1 MVNAVK
7 TKAVAGEY
15 ATENEVIRNGL
26 RALMMRDRSM
36 QNRLHEQAGSGHD
49 ALKIDLT
56 RTVPVGHI
64 RASASPL
71 YEKAQRNTI
80 KKRPNYLLCS
90 MPGDWRK
97 RRVELAVFILV
108 S

>member
-1 MVNAVK
+1 MLNTVK

-36 QNRLHEQAGSGHD
+36 QNRLHEQAGSAHD

-56 RTVPVGHI
+56 RTVFLLAISGQ
-64 RASASPL
+64 ASPL
-71 YEKAQRNTI
+71 YTR
-80 KKRPNYLLCS
+80 RP
-90 MPGDWRK
+90 
-97 RRVELAVFILV
+97 
-108 S
+108 